1 MRRATTISLA
11 MGWLCIASYALA
23 AGPNAQT
30 RAMMDRTLPAIN
42 FANVSL
48 KDAIEFMRDVSG
60 ANIHPNWKAIEAAGV
75 TQDTQINLRLRQ
87 VSLRKVLNMV
97 LSEASGGGTLSWYIE
112 DGVIEITTKEQA
124 DSIMYLIIYPVEDL
138 LIEPPDLENIPDF
151 GGLMNSNSGGS
162 NNNNSG
168 GYGGN
173 SGGYGGNSGSSGSR
187 RANNSLLNGNNGG
200 GGGGGMF
207 GGGGGG
213 GGNGGWGG
221 GGGNKKGKD
230 GKDAKSK
237 DEELIKIIQDTITP
251 SIWVENGGK
260 ASIKFFNGSLIVN
273 APRSVHEQLGGPID

>member
-1 MRRATTISLA
+1 MRQVTTFLMG
-11 MGWLCIASYALA
+11 MGWLCIASHALA

-48 KDAIEFMRDVSG
+48 KDAVEFMRDVSG

-97 LSEASGGGTLSWYIE
+97 LSEASGGGTLSFFIE

-124 DSIMYLIIYPVEDL
+124 DSIMYLIIYAVEDL
-138 LIEPPDLENIPDF
+138 LIEPPDLENVPDF
-151 GGLMNSNSGGS
+151 GGLMGNNSGG

-168 GYGGN
+168 G
-173 SGGYGGNSGSSGSR
+173 SGGYGGSSGGYGGSGGSSGSR
-187 RANNSLLNGNNGG
+187 RVNNSMLNGNGGGG

-207 GGGGGG
+207 GGS
-213 GGNGGWGG
+213 GG
-221 GGGNKKGKD
+221 GGGNKGGGKQ
-230 GKDAKSK
+230 KDKDSKTKS
-237 DEELIKIIQDTITP
+237 EELVKIIQDTITP
-251 SIWVENGGK
+251 AIWVENGGK